1 MKNTDYIL
9 ATLFYLMLHRL
20 RVLDLECN
28 ISSFILEDLTLQL

>member
-20 RVLDLECN
+20 QGFDLECN
-28 ISSFILEDLTLQL
+28 ISSFILKDLTLQL